1 MVAVLI
7 GRLLGAGLLDA
18 IEANLAR
25 TAAGMAI
32 RELAEGEAEGE
43 EPLKEITVP
52 VHSTAIR
59 SIGWRSDNTITV
71 EFMERGTYTY
81 DGSFE
86 LFTVFVNAPSK
97 GRFFNEHFK

>member
-18 IEANLAR
+18 VEANLAR
-25 TAAGMAI
+25 TAAGIALQGG
-32 RELAEGEAEGE
+32 EETAAEGAEA
-43 EPLKEITVP
+43 LKDVTIP

-59 SIGWRSDNTITV
+59 SIGWRHDGTITV
-71 EFMERGTYTY
+71 EFMQRGTYTY

-86 LFTVFVNAPSK
+86 LFTLFISSPSK